1 VYHTIKA
8 TLPST
13 NTHKD
18 GYANSFIYSNAQFC
32 MISNHLAIF
41 LTVGVTWWSALWLVE
56 GMGFGPQGQGDV

>member
-13 NTHKD
+13 NTHKY
-18 GYANSFIYSNAQFC
+18 GYTNSFIYSNAQFC

-41 LTVGVTWWSALWLVE
+41 LAVGVTWWPTLRPVE
-56 GMGFGPQGQGDV
+56 GMGFGPQGQGDI